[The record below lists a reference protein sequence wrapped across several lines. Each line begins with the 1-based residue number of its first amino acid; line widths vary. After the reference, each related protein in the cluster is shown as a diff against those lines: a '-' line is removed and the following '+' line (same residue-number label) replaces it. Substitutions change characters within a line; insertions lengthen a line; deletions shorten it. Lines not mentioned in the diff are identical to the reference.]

1 MHIEAKTIGA
11 YQRPAPK
18 DIAFM
23 VKELRAYFGWK
34 QLALADEA
42 GVTERTVERIE
53 AGITVSDDTLRKV
66 AKALKLREGAFTE
79 PSYCPSEAELMAEVT
94 KIRDQHTVTELHDLS
109 EARDL
114 ENLMGQ
120 HAHLIDG
127 SAVEDDL
134 AEAVASLKDQVQ
146 DWGDIF
152 EDIPHSEKLAAC
164 RSLLASIREIEQ
176 GGYKA
181 RWGRYAIDDKFTV
194 GVLVF
199 FKNSALRSDENL
211 RIAIVPRWLM
221 RNVTL

>member
-1 MHIEAKTIGA
+1 MHTEEKTTGT

-66 AKALKLREGAFTE
+66 AKALKLREEAFTE
-79 PSYCPSEAELMAEVT
+79 PSYCPSKEELMAEVK
-94 KIRDQHTVTELHDLS
+94 KIQHQHTVTELHDLS
-109 EARDL
+109 EARNL
-114 ENLMGQ
+114 ENVMGQ
-120 HAHLIDG
+120 HGHLIDG
-127 SAVEDDL
+127 SAVEDTL
-134 AEAVASLKDQVQ
+134 AESVASLQDLIR
-146 DWGDIF
+146 DWGDIY
-152 EDIPHSEKLAAC
+152 EDVAQTEKLAAC
-164 RSLLASIREIEQ
+164 RSVLETIREIEAH
-176 GGYKA
+176 GYKA
-181 RWGRYAIDDKFTV
+181 RWGRYTTDDKFTV

-199 FKNSALRSDENL
+199 FENSALRSDENF

>member
-1 MHIEAKTIGA
+1 
-11 YQRPAPK
+11 
-18 DIAFM
+18 M

-79 PSYCPSEAELMAEVT
+79 PSYCPSEAELMAEVR

-127 SAVEDDL
+127 SAVEDGL
-134 AEAVASLKDQVQ
+134 GEAVASLKDQVQ

-152 EDIPHSEKLAAC
+152 EDIPHSEKLAAY

-176 GGYKA
+176 SGYKA
-181 RWGRYAIDDKFTV
+181 RWGRYTTDDKFTV

-199 FKNSALRSDENL
+199 FKSSALRSGENF

>member
-1 MHIEAKTIGA
+1 MHIETKTTGT

-66 AKALKLREGAFTE
+66 ARALKLREGAFTE
-79 PSYCPSEAELMAEVT
+79 PSYCPSEAELMAEVK

-114 ENLMGQ
+114 ENVMGQ
-120 HAHLIDG
+120 HGHLIDG
-127 SAVEDDL
+127 SAVEDSL
-134 AEAVASLKDQVQ
+134 AEAVASLQDLVR

-152 EDIPHSEKLAAC
+152 GDLQQSEKLGAC
-164 RSLLASIREIEQ
+164 RSVLESIREIEAR
-176 GGYKA
+176 GYKA
-181 RWGRYAIDDKFTV
+181 RWGRYTTDDKFTV

-199 FKNSALRSDENL
+199 FKSSTLRSGENF